1 MNLKVSYLLKKLPTA
16 LVAATAAVLLAPAA
30 GHAHGVETSLTALD
44 ASGLLQ
50 FRSQFSSG
58 EPLAGAAVRL
68 QSPDGQ
74 QTLDLGRT
82 NADGRFN
89 GRIPAQASHQWELVV
104 DGGPGH
110 RDYLDLQGGPQASHQ
125 HSWYHWLAGLGLI
138 SGTLALTGRFQHGQ
152 RQRRP

>member
-1 MNLKVSYLLKKLPTA
+1 MNLKVSSVLKLAPAA

-30 GHAHGVETSLTALD
+30 GLAHGVETSFTALD

-74 QTLDLGRT
+74 QTIDLGRT

-89 GRIPAQASHQWELVV
+89 GRIPAQASRQWELVV

-110 RDYLDLQGGPQASHQ
+110 RDYLELEGGPQANHQ
-125 HSWYHWLAGLGLI
+125 RSWLHWLAGLGVI
-138 SGTLALTGRFQHGQ
+138 GGTLVLTGRFQHGLW
-152 RQRRP
+152 QRRP